1 MENLSQKSGVLFK
14 CFMNEIIRIILYLG
28 AVQGLL
34 LSVFLFSIRTNKI
47 SNRLLALLTL
57 CYGIVLLTFA
67 LIDKGLYEKFP
78 HLLFT
83 IDQLIFLFFPL
94 LYLQVKYLL
103 ESHVKFLRLDLFHF
117 LPFLLSI
124 IFSIDLFLMSGEE
137 KYMMTKMPT
146 EYFNVLEIISNEVI
160 SIQGVVYSLLAIRLI
175 RSYQKKIKDFESTLD
190 KRIIKV
196 LYIGISLILFSWTI
210 GIVGLN
216 LEYLNVNVG
225 FNYFVYTYL
234 ILVLVIYIISYA
246 AVKSPEVF
254 KLEID
259 TIRGHSLTIK
269 TLIPKRNETSESE
282 ERQQTNAEDRL
293 QDPALVEING
303 LLLKCMNETKPF
315 LNPELSLPELADS
328 LEISRNQLS
337 SVINKLHDK
346 NFYEF
351 VNQYRVSEVKRLMA
365 NPKNKHLKLISLA
378 YDAGFNSKAS
388 FYRIFKQLT
397 HMTPTQYLETL

>member
-1 MENLSQKSGVLFK
+1 
-14 CFMNEIIRIILYLG
+14 MNETIRIILYLG

-47 SNRLLALLTL
+47 SNRLLALLTS
-57 CYGIVLLTFA
+57 CWGIVLLTFA
-67 LIDKGLYEKFP
+67 LMDKGLYVKFP

-103 ESHVKFLRLDLFHF
+103 ESHVKFLKLDLFHF

-137 KYMMTKMPT
+137 KFMMTRNPT
-146 EYFNVLEIISNEVI
+146 DYFGILEIISNEVI
-160 SIQGVVYSLLAIRLI
+160 AVQGVVYSLLAIRLI
-175 RSYQKKIKDFESTLD
+175 RSYQKKIKNFESTLD
-190 KRIIKV
+190 KSIIKV

-225 FNYFVYTYL
+225 FDYFAYTYL

-246 AVKSPEVF
+246 AVKSPEIF
-254 KLEID
+254 KLDIN
-259 TIRGHSLTIK
+259 TIRDHSLNIK
-269 TLIPKRNETSESE
+269 SLVSKPKSSIPREKEDKKEQIAVDE
-282 ERQQTNAEDRL
+282 FAE
-293 QDPALVEING
+293 DPALSKLNE
-303 LLLKCMNETKPF
+303 LLVLYMEKEKPF
-315 LNPELSLPELADS
+315 LNPELYLPDLADS
-328 LEISRNQLS
+328 MEIPRNQLS
-337 SVINKLHDK
+337 LVINKLHNK

-351 VNQYRVSEVKRLMA
+351 INQYRINEVKRLMKDP
-365 NPKNKHLKLISLA
+365 NNKHFKLISLA

-388 FYRIFKQLT
+388 FNRIFKQMT
-397 HMTPTQYLETL
+397 DMTPSQFFLAQQSN

>member
-1 MENLSQKSGVLFK
+1 
-14 CFMNEIIRIILYLG
+14 MNETIRIILYLG
-28 AVQGLL
+28 AIQGLL

-47 SNRLLALLTL
+47 SNRLMALLTS
-57 CYGIVLLTFA
+57 CWGIVLLTFA
-67 LIDKGLYEKFP
+67 LMDKGLYDKFP

-103 ESHVKFLRLDLFHF
+103 ESHKKFLRLDLFHF

-137 KYMMTKMPT
+137 KYMMTKKPT
-146 EYFNVLEIISNEVI
+146 EYFLILEIISNEVI
-160 SIQGVVYSLLAIRLI
+160 AIQGVVYSLLAIRLI
-175 RSYQKKIKDFESTLD
+175 RSYQKKIRNFESTLD
-190 KRIIKV
+190 KSIIKV

-225 FNYFVYTYL
+225 LDYFAYTYL

-254 KLEID
+254 KLDIN
-259 TIRGHSLTIK
+259 TIRDHPLNIK
-269 TLIPKRNETSESE
+269 TLVPKSKKTSLREKEDKQEQIAINEFV
-282 ERQQTNAEDRL
+282 
-293 QDPALVEING
+293 QDPVNNKLNEQLVQYME
-303 LLLKCMNETKPF
+303 NEKPF
-315 LNPELSLPELADS
+315 LNPELCLPDLADS
-328 LEISRNQLS
+328 LGIPRNQLS
-337 SVINKLHDK
+337 LVINKLHNK

-351 VNQYRVSEVKRLMA
+351 VNHYRVNEVKQLMID
-365 NPKNKHLKLISLA
+365 PSNKHLKLISLA

-388 FYRIFKQLT
+388 FNRIFKQMT
-397 HMTPTQYLETL
+397 DMTPSQFFLTKQSS